1 MKIIIILLSVAFS
14 FSKFGNLRR
23 KSFYN
28 HHFPRNNRTRPSL
41 VMSKNPSTG
50 LRLNISNKAEQHF
63 IHDVASLAV
72 INKMMKQFMN

>member
-14 FSKFGNLRR
+14 VLKFGNIRR

-28 HHFPRNNRTRPSL
+28 HHFPRNNRTRPNL
-41 VMSKNPSTG
+41 VMTKNPSTG